1 MYIFGTLVSMNRKTE
16 TREDRAREFREQEL
30 LRDLE
35 EAARRL
41 GIRVRTE
48 RGTFRSD
55 LCEVQGESMIILNR
69 RLSTA
74 DRATVLARI
83 LCRLDLE
90 EVHLSPRTREFLEEC
105 RQEPA
110 GESGNQGEEE

>member
-1 MYIFGTLVSMNRKTE
+1 MSPKTE
-16 TREDRAREFREQEL
+16 TRKKPAQEDRELEL

-41 GIRVRTE
+41 GVRVRTE
-48 RGTFRSD
+48 RGVFRSG

-83 LCRLDLE
+83 LCQLDLE

-105 RQEPA
+105 HQNSLPDA
-110 GESGNQGEEE
+110 GNRGEEG